1 MAITKT
7 SSDIQ
12 RNIGA
17 IYDFCDRTDEPVYVT
32 RNGKPSLVLMNADAF
47 DEVLARQADLE
58 EELERY
64 KELMQSEIDRLKGD
78 TYAWEDVER
87 ERESMNPGAA

>member
-1 MAITKT
+1 MAITRT

-32 RNGKPSLVLMNADAF
+32 RNGKPTLVVMNADAF
-47 DEVLARQADLE
+47 DATLERQADLE
-58 EELERY
+58 EELARY
-64 KELMQSEIDRLKGD
+64 KALMQSEIDRLKGD

-87 ERESMNPGAA
+87 ERAFMSPSVA